1 MTVTTQRRQQPRFAS
16 TSQRRTAR
24 RTEPAQKPA
33 GSMFAASLKAS
44 LVGGVSLLLLMLIS
58 LIPFQLLALLVI
70 PGFLIVCLATGL
82 LAGVMAG
89 DAIENSY
96 QGGKAGWIAG
106 FWAGVYGGIIA
117 MILAAFGIAVFG
129 IPIVA
134 FGQGVVNQFGPE
146 QLQSLAGYGLTAE
159 TIALSG
165 RVFGMLVIV
174 GVIGSLVSAL
184 ISSVGG
190 MVYPKLSS

>member
-16 TSQRRTAR
+16 TSRRRPAG
-24 RTEPAQKPA
+24 RTESA
-33 GSMFAASLKAS
+33 GSIFAASLKAS

-146 QLQSLAGYGLTAE
+146 QLQSMAGYGLTSE
-159 TIALSG
+159 IIALSG
-165 RVFGMLVIV
+165 RVFGMLIIV

-184 ISSVGG
+184 ISSIGG

>member
-1 MTVTTQRRQQPRFAS
+1 
-16 TSQRRTAR
+16 
-24 RTEPAQKPA
+24 
-33 GSMFAASLKAS
+33 MFAASLKAS

-58 LIPFQLLALLVI
+58 LIPFQLLALLVV

-89 DAIENSY
+89 DVIENSY

-117 MILAAFGIAVFG
+117 MILAAFGISVFG

-146 QLQSLAGYGLTAE
+146 QLQSMAGYGLTAE
-159 TIALSG
+159 IIALSG

-184 ISSVGG
+184 ISSIGG